1 MMMSEI
7 IADRIRAIDSIAGIL
22 WDLTPEQIEIF
33 DRAVIRGHR
42 MGGMIL
48 PYPPA
53 NGMEIF
59 SNIPSV
65 STKFERG

>member
-1 MMMSEI
+1 MTMSE
-7 IADRIRAIDSIAGIL
+7 IADRIRAIESIAGSL
-22 WDLTPEQIEIF
+22 RDLTPEQIEIF
-33 DRAVIRGHR
+33 DMAVIRGYR
-42 MGGMIL
+42 GGGVIL
-48 PYPPA
+48 PHPPA

>member
-1 MMMSEI
+1 MSEI
-7 IADRIRAIDSIAGIL
+7 IADRIRAIENISGIL
-22 WDLTPEQIEIF
+22 LDLTPEQIEIF

-42 MGGMIL
+42 MGGMII

-53 NGMEIF
+53 NGMEEI